1 VEFSKSDS
9 DFETCRLP
17 LSGVLNGTYLV
28 LSFFDLKPSDLA
40 VRTGWPEAAH
50 PLRKQL
56 LTVHDKLE
64 ADIAARDEKAIAY
77 ATGMLRGE
85 LNRVRETIGRYLF
98 VLDADEYLRK

>member
-1 VEFSKSDS
+1 MTRRINEAS
-9 DFETCRLP
+9 RIL
-17 LSGVLNGTYLV
+17 
-28 LSFFDLKPSDLA
+28 DLKFKVHVIVGTRAPSGSPYFSFKEGIDLA
-40 VRTGWPEAAH
+40 MRTGWPEPAH

-85 LNRVRETIGRYLF
+85 I
-98 VLDADEYLRK
+98 K